1 MAKQIVVHSFAD
13 LALVFQLDQM
23 SSPED
28 DTVPTERPASSEVLD
43 ETPDLAGLISRLAE
57 AGRALA
63 EMAQRDEAAR
73 EQALQHL
80 ERYDALVASQRE
92 AEDALQQAQRLQQD
106 AIQLVESA
114 FTSEA
119 RDAASQV
126 AEQARQVEEVA
137 TRLAAA
143 RRGEVQL
150 FASTVDLERLLAE
163 RRRQEEAQRA
173 QAEEAERAALI
184 VDVIASA
191 DAALNAGNWEMA
203 RDALGK
209 IAHESSDLPQ
219 LKELRQ
225 RIAQREFAARVT
237 RADDALWAARR
248 EFRRDPAAALARLE
262 SLDVAGLPSP
272 LARQVFG
279 TWARACARLC
289 QERQMADPLRYAP
302 DPGRGVVIAR
312 QTTTDSYVVV
322 SALGM
327 GDGWHVGAAVS
338 QRIVERARPLR

>member
-23 SSPED
+23 SSAED
-28 DTVPTERPASSEVLD
+28 NTVPTQSQLASDVLD
-43 ETPDLAGLISRLAE
+43 ETPDLPGLLSRLAE

-63 EMAQRDEAAR
+63 DMAQRDGAAR

-80 ERYDALVASQRE
+80 ERYDALVALQRE

-114 FTSEA
+114 FTGEA

-137 TRLAAA
+137 TRLAEA
-143 RRGEVQL
+143 RRGEVQQ
-150 FASTVDLERLLAE
+150 FASTVDLEQLLAE

-173 QAEEAERAALI
+173 RAEEAERAQR
-184 VDVIASA
+184 VTIAVSA
-191 DAALNAGNWEMA
+191 AQAALNAGHWEEA
-203 RDALGK
+203 RAVLEEVAREAGDVP
-209 IAHESSDLPQ
+209 EVT
-219 LKELRQ
+219 ELRQ

-237 RADDALWAARR
+237 HADNALWAARR

-262 SLDVAGLPSP
+262 TLDVDGLPEP
-272 LARQVFG
+272 LSRQIFG

-312 QTTTDSYVVV
+312 QTTTDTYVVV

-327 GDGWHVGAAVS
+327 GDGWHVGAVVS
-338 QRIVERARPLR
+338 QRIVDRARPLR